1 MIRRTVVVASTILG
15 MTLLGAPGAMASVAR
30 ADITGQAT
38 AATSCTGTLHAS
50 KSPTAV
56 TVTGTVQCTAASVL
70 AVNAAATAAGTAAGT
85 AGQVSVAATSP
96 VNAAANVTTAVDM
109 TIPLPGCTSV
119 TAAMVDTA
127 TGATVATTTG

>member
-56 TVTGTVQCTAASVL
+56 TVTGTVQCTAASAL
-70 AVNAAATAAGTAAGT
+70 AVNAAATAAGT

>member
-56 TVTGTVQCTAASVL
+56 TVTGTVLCTAASVL
-70 AVNAAATAAGTAAGT
+70 AVNAAATAAGTA
-85 AGQVSVAATSP
+85 GQVSVAATSR